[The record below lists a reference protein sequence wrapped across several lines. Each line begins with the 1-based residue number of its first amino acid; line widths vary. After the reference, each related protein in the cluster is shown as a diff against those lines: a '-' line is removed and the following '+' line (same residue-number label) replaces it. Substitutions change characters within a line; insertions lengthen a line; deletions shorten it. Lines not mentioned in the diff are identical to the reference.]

1 MNTYEEKQER
11 KRNYYE
17 MMAMKAQKESDEL
30 AEKSFS
36 MSDRIPFGQ
45 PIINDTDRRFRKRI
59 GDTMTKSVMA
69 GKKAEYYAAKA
80 ESVGTGGISGFDP
93 DAVKKLEEKLEKLET
108 LQEKMKAAN
117 RAIRLKDVE
126 KGNKKL
132 MELGFSE
139 STITKLRTPDFCG
152 RVGFPGYELTNNN
165 ANIRRIKERIEE
177 LKKLQTIE
185 ENTETESNSL
195 YEYFLDDG
203 RIQFSFDGKPS
214 EKIRNILKSH
224 SFKWSPFRKT
234 WVRQITPRGLYAA
247 KQVREELK
255 EFIEE

>member
-1 MNTYEEKQER
+1 MNTYEEKQEQKR
-11 KRNYYE
+11 KHYE
-17 MMAMKAQKESDEL
+17 MMAMKARREAESL
-30 AEKSFS
+30 AK
-36 MSDRIPFGQ
+36 Q
-45 PIINDTDRRFRKRI
+45 
-59 GDTMTKSVMA
+59 SV
-69 GKKAEYYAAKA
+69 KNAEKA

-93 DAVKKLEEKLEKLET
+93 DAITKLENKLKSLEE

-132 MELGFSE
+132 IEMGFSE
-139 STITKLRTPDFCG
+139 NTIKEMRTPDFCG

-177 LKKLQTIE
+177 LKNVKALE
-185 ENTETESNSL
+185 EETETESNSL

-203 RIQFSFDGKPS
+203 RVQFRFDGKPS
-214 EKIRNILKSH
+214 EEIRNILKAH
-224 SFKWSPFRKT
+224 RFKWSPFRKT
-234 WVRQITPRGLYAA
+234 WVRQITGNGLFAA

-255 EFIEE
+255 AFIEE